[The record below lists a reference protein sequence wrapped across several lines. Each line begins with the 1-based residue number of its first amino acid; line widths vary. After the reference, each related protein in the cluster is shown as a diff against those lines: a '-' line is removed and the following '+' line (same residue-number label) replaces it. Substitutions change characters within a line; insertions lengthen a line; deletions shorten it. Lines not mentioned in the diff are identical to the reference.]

1 MIGEAQTIQP
11 DHDHESHWSFLHDHT
26 LEFCGV
32 ALAAIAAVVVAMLKR
47 RKRRY

>member
-1 MIGEAQTIQP
+1 MVSEPTTVQP

-32 ALAAIAAVVVAMLKR
+32 TLAAIAAVVVAVLKR
-47 RKRRY
+47 KRGA